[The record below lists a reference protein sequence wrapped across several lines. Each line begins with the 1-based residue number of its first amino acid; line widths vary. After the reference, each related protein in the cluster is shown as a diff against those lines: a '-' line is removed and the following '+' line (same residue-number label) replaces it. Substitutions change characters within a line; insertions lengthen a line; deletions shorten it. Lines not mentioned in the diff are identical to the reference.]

1 MITIQ
6 VFCLTCTSEATPPR
20 SVFLR
25 RLPVSVFVPNDSLAV
40 TSCACADPDGEE
52 SPCGEGGGGG
62 GDVGAIRGRILA
74 SLSYLQQLSATP
86 YPQSS
91 VLPRCSRE
99 RQVLK
104 WRLLSS
110 LQRTDVQTN
119 LKLLAVGSHVH
130 TKRRTNWTDS
140 RNTTAALFCI
150 TAPINIDHET
160 PPTQTIFSLD
170 CSKAARS
177 TALKTRP

>member
-52 SPCGEGGGGG
+52 SPWGEGGGG

-74 SLSYLQQLSATP
+74 SLSYLQRLSATP

-130 TKRRTNWTDS
+130 TKR
-140 RNTTAALFCI
+140 LCI
-150 TAPINIDHET
+150 SAPINIDHET

>member
-52 SPCGEGGGGG
+52 SPWGEGGGGG
-62 GDVGAIRGRILA
+62 RRSHSRSHLSVPVVSAAAQRHSLPTILCA
-74 SLSYLQQLSATP
+74 PTLQQREAGFKMKTP
-86 YPQSS
+86 
-91 VLPRCSRE
+91 
-99 RQVLK
+99 
-104 WRLLSS
+104 
-110 LQRTDVQTN
+110 

>member
-52 SPCGEGGGGG
+52 SPWGEGGGG

-74 SLSYLQQLSATP
+74 SLSYLQRLSATP

-91 VLPRCSRE
+91 VLQQREAGFKMKTPQLSPENRCANQPE
-99 RQVLK
+99 V
-104 WRLLSS
+104 
-110 LQRTDVQTN
+110 T
-119 LKLLAVGSHVH
+119 G
-130 TKRRTNWTDS
+130 RRVT
-140 RNTTAALFCI
+140 RA
-150 TAPINIDHET
+150 HKT
-160 PPTQTIFSLD
+160 PLH
-170 CSKAARS
+170 
-177 TALKTRP
+177 